1 MEEVLN
7 PLLDILKTVPGIV
20 ACLSVVMV
28 WFEVWEKLT
37 LFLRSLTELFRIY
50 INTAQ
55 GFSKVLY
62 IYSSLGNSWSRKNLY
77 FYKVSRTSWIY
88 LILGEITSVI
98 MN

>member
-62 IYSSLGNSWSRKNLY
+62 IYIRAWE
-77 FYKVSRTSWIY
+77 
-88 LILGEITSVI
+88 ILGAAKIYIFTRLAEHHGFILYLVKLPV
-98 MN
+98 